1 MAGLALIISIIALIF
16 AYLAF
21 KKSGGT
27 ADELKSKVEGIGIS
41 TENLRKKTA
50 DTLSRLEKII
60 RRDDSEVEREKE
72 TADTA
77 DTLEADTV
85 EEDDREEKKENEQQ
99 NKF

>member
-50 DTLSRLEKII
+50 DTLSRLERII

-72 TADTA
+72 TS
-77 DTLEADTV
+77 DTV